1 MQRLVCLWLVGCPA
15 LVFGQFNY
23 VIEQTVPVT
32 DQSNIP
38 YEIPWAGGLNAAH
51 YNSIDLNQDGAEDLL
66 LFDRMAGKPVPFLND
81 NGRYRY
87 APEYETQFPEMAN
100 WVLLRDFNCDG
111 RKDIFT
117 GDVLGIRVFLNTT
130 ATNGPLRWEPHLFF
144 SQSGAPK
151 SQVLLTKGFSGLIN
165 LQLQFDD
172 LPSITDM
179 DNDGDLDI
187 LSMNFLGDG
196 AVELHKNFS
205 QERYGSCD
213 SLEFERITQSWGDFK
228 ECECGHFAFNGEN
241 CPPHGPDRT
250 KHSNGKALLVY
261 DFDNDLDQDLLFSDG
276 ECTVLYLLENTGS
289 ADSPTFSSAIDFPP
303 GDPASFHLFPTP
315 FLEDVDFDG
324 RRDLIVIPNVF
335 TKDHLDIN
343 LKESNW
349 FYRNAGTENVPDYV
363 PVSRSYL
370 QGQMIDVGDN
380 AVPAF
385 TDADGDGDLDMIIGQ
400 DNNGSE
406 STGSIALYEN
416 TGNPGAPSFR
426 LVTDNYLDFESH
438 EFYNI
443 KPQFHDA
450 NGDGRTDLI
459 FSATSAATHQTA
471 LYTLLNKNNSGL
483 DFSGQPLTMVS
494 FDMLFTENVHMVDV
508 DLDGLPDILAGKSN
522 GSVQFWKNSGPQGVI
537 NLSLETSEFQ
547 GFGPSVERQSMAM
560 SVADL
565 DADARADLVIGD
577 QYGQLGVIS
586 DFRQTSQEISVR
598 TDLIYNSI
606 SGEYETRNLGGRIW
620 PTVSNLFDERRPAI
634 VVGNILGGIHI
645 LRNDGDNTLP
655 DEPLIEIYP
664 NPVVHE
670 ELLNFRIDRPAT
682 LQLISLLGQELTAPV
697 TVLPNQY
704 HRLPLPAVSSGIYI
718 LRISVANKN
727 YSRRLVIF

>member
-1 MQRLVCLWLVGCPA
+1 
-15 LVFGQFNY
+15 
-23 VIEQTVPVT
+23 
-32 DQSNIP
+32 
-38 YEIPWAGGLNAAH
+38 
-51 YNSIDLNQDGAEDLL
+51 
-66 LFDRMAGKPVPFLND
+66 
-81 NGRYRY
+81 
-87 APEYETQFPEMAN
+87 
-100 WVLLRDFNCDG
+100 
-111 RKDIFT
+111 
-117 GDVLGIRVFLNTT
+117 
-130 ATNGPLRWEPHLFF
+130 
-144 SQSGAPK
+144 
-151 SQVLLTKGFSGLIN
+151 
-165 LQLQFDD
+165 
-172 LPSITDM
+172 
-179 DNDGDLDI
+179 
-187 LSMNFLGDG
+187 
-196 AVELHKNFS
+196 
-205 QERYGSCD
+205 
-213 SLEFERITQSWGDFK
+213 
-228 ECECGHFAFNGEN
+228 
-241 CPPHGPDRT
+241 
-250 KHSNGKALLVY
+250 
-261 DFDNDLDQDLLFSDG
+261 
-276 ECTVLYLLENTGS
+276 
-289 ADSPTFSSAIDFPP
+289 
-303 GDPASFHLFPTP
+303 
-315 FLEDVDFDG
+315 
-324 RRDLIVIPNVF
+324 
-335 TKDHLDIN
+335 
-343 LKESNW
+343 
-349 FYRNAGTENVPDYV
+349 
-363 PVSRSYL
+363 
-370 QGQMIDVGDN
+370 
-380 AVPAF
+380 
-385 TDADGDGDLDMIIGQ
+385 
-400 DNNGSE
+400 
-406 STGSIALYEN
+406 
-416 TGNPGAPSFR
+416 
-426 LVTDNYLDFESH
+426 
-438 EFYNI
+438 
-443 KPQFHDA
+443 
-450 NGDGRTDLI
+450 
-459 FSATSAATHQTA
+459 
-471 LYTLLNKNNSGL
+471 
-483 DFSGQPLTMVS
+483 MVS